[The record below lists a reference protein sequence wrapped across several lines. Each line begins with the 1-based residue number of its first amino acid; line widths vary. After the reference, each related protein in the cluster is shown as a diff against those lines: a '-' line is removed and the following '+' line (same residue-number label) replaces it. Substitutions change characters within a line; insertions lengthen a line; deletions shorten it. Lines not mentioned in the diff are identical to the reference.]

1 MRSASITSSALVLGL
16 TLLACS
22 GSSSSTTSS
31 SSGSSAGK
39 LGGTA
44 KAKTCKNTTYNH
56 PSTAVDDACDACEAD
71 KCAAEAAVA
80 FGSDP
85 NAFGGACGDFI
96 TCSCDCDKAD
106 AACSAKCPAPSQAC
120 KDALAAALS
129 CQGSKCKTE
138 CAKDGG

>member
-39 LGGTA
+39 LGGSA
-44 KAKTCKNTTYNH
+44 KAKTCKNTTINP
-56 PSTAVDDACDACEAD
+56 PSKTVDDACDACDAD
-71 KCAAEAAVA
+71 KCAAEGAALI
-80 FGSDP
+80 GSDP

-106 AACSAKCPAPSQAC
+106 TACLTKCPLAQAC
-120 KDALAAALS
+120 KDAIDAAQS